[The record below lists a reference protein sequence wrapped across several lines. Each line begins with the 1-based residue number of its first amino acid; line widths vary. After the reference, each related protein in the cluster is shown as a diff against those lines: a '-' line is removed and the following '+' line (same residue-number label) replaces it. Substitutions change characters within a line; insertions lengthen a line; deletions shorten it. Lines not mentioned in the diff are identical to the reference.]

1 LWLRNLNDIQSLM
14 FFGCSSGNQECE
26 LLDVVW

>member
-1 LWLRNLNDIQSLM
+1 LNDIQSLM

-26 LLDVVW
+26 LLDVVWSIP